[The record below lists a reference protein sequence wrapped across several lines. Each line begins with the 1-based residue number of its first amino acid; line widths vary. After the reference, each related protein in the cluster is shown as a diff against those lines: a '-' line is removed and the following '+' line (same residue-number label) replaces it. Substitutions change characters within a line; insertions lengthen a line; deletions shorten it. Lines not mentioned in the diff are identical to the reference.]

1 MFRHTGREE
10 HTMIGFLLG
19 VATGYV
25 LGARAGRE
33 RYEQIVRSY
42 HRVADHPAVQGAA
55 GVAKAKVTDTV
66 RSRVQAFR
74 GSPPDD
80 DTVAYTEP
88 RTRPVSATSIP
99 RAHPVTP
106 PERPAVPYPDR
117 GTPT

>member
-1 MFRHTGREE
+1 M
-10 HTMIGFLLG
+10 GFLLG

-33 RYEQIVRSY
+33 RYEQIVRTY

-66 RSRVQAFR
+66 RERVRAFR

-80 DTVAYTEP
+80 QTTAYTEP
-88 RTRPVSATSIP
+88 RTRPASPTSIP
-99 RAHPVTP
+99 RAQPMTPHDRPV
-106 PERPAVPYPDR
+106 VPQPDR
-117 GTPT
+117 GTAH

>member
-1 MFRHTGREE
+1 
-10 HTMIGFLLG
+10 MIGFLLG

-33 RYEQIVRSY
+33 RYEQILRSY

-66 RSRVQAFR
+66 RGRVQAFR
-74 GSPPDD
+74 GARPDD
-80 DTVAYTEP
+80 ETTAYAEP

-99 RAHPVTP
+99 RAQPATP
-106 PERPAVPYPDR
+106 PEQPPVPQPDR
-117 GTPT
+117 GTPH